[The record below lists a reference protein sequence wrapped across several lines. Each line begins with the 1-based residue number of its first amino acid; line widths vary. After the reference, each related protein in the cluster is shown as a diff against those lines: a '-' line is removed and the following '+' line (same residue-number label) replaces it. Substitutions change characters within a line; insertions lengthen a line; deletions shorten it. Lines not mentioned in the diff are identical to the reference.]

1 MDKESYLIN
10 QLAERAGV
18 TVRTI
23 RYYVN
28 EGLLPPP
35 QTKGRYS
42 AYDEDYLYRIRL
54 IKFYKESYLPLS
66 RIRER
71 LDAMTSEE
79 IRATVE
85 QYEKEPPDFNL
96 PMMSES
102 QIQANENYS
111 AREYLRNLKEP
122 APREYHQDNIKVSP
136 SMPSPV
142 PDWLKPNE
150 SMNLESRDMDSA
162 PPKPPTT
169 WRRIEV
175 DDGMELLVRE
185 DVYRKR
191 RQEIEMLLTRFGRG
205 NRRQT

>member
-66 RIRER
+66 RIREQ
-71 LDAMTSEE
+71 LDGMTPEE
-79 IRATVE
+79 IRAAVE
-85 QYEKEPPDFNL
+85 HYEKEPPEFNL
-96 PMMSES
+96 PPAPENLNRVSE
-102 QIQANENYS
+102 NLS
-111 AREYLRNLKEP
+111 AREYLKEMDQQK
-122 APREYHQDNIKVSP
+122 AIRVENEISESRGFP
-136 SMPSPV
+136 SVMAKRVFPSAPV
-142 PDWLKPNE
+142 PAKD
-150 SMNLESRDMDSA
+150 DSW
-162 PPKPPTT
+162 K
-169 WRRIEV
+169 RIEV
-175 DDGMELLVRE
+175 ADGIELLVRE
-185 DVYRKR
+185 DVYRQQR
-191 RQEIEMLLTRFGRG
+191 DEIELMLARFGRG
-205 NRRQT
+205 NRRI

>member
-66 RIRER
+66 RIREQ
-71 LDAMTSEE
+71 LDGMTPEE
-79 IRATVE
+79 IRAAVE
-85 QYEKEPPDFNL
+85 NYEKEPPELNL
-96 PMMSES
+96 S
-102 QIQANENYS
+102 
-111 AREYLRNLKEP
+111 P
-122 APREYHQDNIKVSP
+122 APE
-136 SMPSPV
+136 MP
-142 PDWLKPNE
+142 E
-150 SMNLESRDMDSA
+150 SAEGKHLRA
-162 PPKPPTT
+162 GIP
-169 WRRIEV
+169 RI
-175 DDGMELLVRE
+175 
-185 DVYRKR
+185 
-191 RQEIEMLLTRFGRG
+191 
-205 NRRQT
+205 

>member
-54 IKFYKESYLPLS
+54 IKYYKEAYLPLS
-66 RIRER
+66 RIRE
-71 LDAMTSEE
+71 LLESMTPGQ
-79 IRATVE
+79 IRETVE
-85 QYEKEPPDFNL
+85 MYEKEPPEFNL
-96 PMMSES
+96 PSPSEPLILG
-102 QIQANENYS
+102 QENLS
-111 AREYLRNLKEP
+111 AREYLRRIQEPPANYQSSELNRVNLHMALP
-122 APREYHQDNIKVSP
+122 L
-136 SMPSPV
+136 M
-142 PDWLKPNE
+142 
-150 SMNLESRDMDSA
+150 SRTPGDDDDEGELSW
-162 PPKPPTT
+162 K
-169 WRRIEV
+169 RIEAA
-175 DDGMELLVRE
+175 DGIELLVRE

-191 RQEIEMLLTRFGRG
+191 RQEIDMLLARLGRG
-205 NRRQT
+205 SRQT

>member
-66 RIRER
+66 RIREL
-71 LDAMTSEE
+71 LDGMTPEE

-85 QYEKEPPDFNL
+85 KYEKEPPEFNL
-96 PMMSES
+96 PLIPGDFNRVYGES
-102 QIQANENYS
+102 
-111 AREYLRNLKEP
+111 
-122 APREYHQDNIKVSP
+122 SP
-136 SMPSPV
+136 
-142 PDWLKPNE
+142 
-150 SMNLESRDMDSA
+150 
-162 PPKPPTT
+162 
-169 WRRIEV
+169 
-175 DDGMELLVRE
+175 
-185 DVYRKR
+185 
-191 RQEIEMLLTRFGRG
+191 RG
-205 NRRQT
+205 NT

>member
-42 AYDEDYLYRIRL
+42 AYDEEYLYRIRL

-66 RIRER
+66 RIREL
-71 LDAMTSEE
+71 LDAMTPEE

-85 QYEKEPPDFNL
+85 KYEKEPPEFNL
-96 PMMSES
+96 PPTPQNFNRVE
-102 QIQANENYS
+102 ENLS
-111 AREYLRNLKEP
+111 ARSYLRKIDSSIYQDSMEISDWVPDSNP
-122 APREYHQDNIKVSP
+122 ITMNSMIAPRP
-136 SMPSPV
+136 SLEPS
-142 PDWLKPNE
+142 WK
-150 SMNLESRDMDSA
+150 
-162 PPKPPTT
+162 
-169 WRRIEV
+169 RIEISE
-175 DDGMELLVRE
+175 GIELLVRE
-185 DVYRKR
+185 DVYHLHR
-191 RQEIEMLLTRFGRG
+191 REIEDLIKKME
-205 NRRQT
+205 RRDWGI

>member
-10 QLAERAGV
+10 QLAEKAGV

-28 EGLLPPP
+28 EGLLAPP

-42 AYDEDYLYRIRL
+42 AYDEDALYRIRL

-66 RIRER
+66 RIREL
-71 LDAMTSEE
+71 LDSMTPEE

-85 QYEKEPPDFNL
+85 KYEKEPPEFNL

-122 APREYHQDNIKVSP
+122 APREYNQDNQMAPPSSP
-136 SMPSPV
+136 SPALLRRMSPE
-142 PDWLKPNE
+142 PM
-150 SMNLESRDMDSA
+150 SLESRDMSNT
-162 PPKPPTT
+162 PPKPPDT

-175 DDGMELLVRE
+175 DDGMEILVRE

-191 RQEIEMLLTRFGRG
+191 RQEIEMFLARLGRG
-205 NRRQT
+205 NRRL

>member
-66 RIRER
+66 RIREQ
-71 LDAMTSEE
+71 LDGMTPEE
-79 IRATVE
+79 IRAAVE
-85 QYEKEPPDFNL
+85 HYEKEPPELNL
-96 PMMSES
+96 SPAPEMPEWLK
-102 QIQANENYS
+102 ENTS
-111 AREYLRNLKEP
+111 AREYLHMIQEPPASYPVVSAKRMDLNMP
-122 APREYHQDNIKVSP
+122 APLMD
-136 SMPSPV
+136 
-142 PDWLKPNE
+142 
-150 SMNLESRDMDSA
+150 LEPGDDDEVGISW
-162 PPKPPTT
+162 K
-169 WRRIEV
+169 RIEAA
-175 DDGMELLVRE
+175 DGIELLVRE
-185 DVYRKR
+185 DVYLRRKD
-191 RQEIEMLLTRFGRG
+191 EIDILLARLGRG
-205 NRRQT
+205 NRRT